1 MTTTAIG
8 ARCHSII
15 SLLIDFNERDQV
27 FIGNQRE
34 QLQKE
39 PAQVPSCHNRSGWGG
54 CSLGVLI
61 ASCTA
66 NLNVH
71 QISYWQTRTAAQTRC
86 ARNNHTNLNPRYKN
100 SPPAGAPVNKT
111 QPKAPLPQEGF
122 GMNSEIMLF
131 FANRFL
137 CCWTEGTQEIA
148 AGSWAALRRKTSG
161 SFHGKT
167 RLS

>member
-1 MTTTAIG
+1 MISHRFVVPRYSCFTSN
-8 ARCHSII
+8 HSLPK
-15 SLLIDFNERDQV
+15 SAFSRPAHSHPKTLLRERG
-27 FIGNQRE
+27 F
-34 QLQKE
+34 
-39 PAQVPSCHNRSGWGG
+39 
-54 CSLGVLI
+54 SLGVLI

-161 SFHGKT
+161 SFHGQT